1 LKQFRDR
8 RIEQTFF
15 RALRRRCLRTLLGKS
30 LLSADQVYG
39 HIATGNLN
47 EVYLVKLLGRL
58 GGRVNEIYLHPGTPH
73 AAPFPDMAG
82 MDVELHALL
91 STKVRDRIEELGIE
105 LTSYRALP
113 NA

>member
-1 LKQFRDR
+1 
-8 RIEQTFF
+8 
-15 RALRRRCLRTLLGKS
+15 
-30 LLSADQVYG
+30 
-39 HIATGNLN
+39 
-47 EVYLVKLLGRL
+47 
-58 GGRVNEIYLHPGTPH
+58 
-73 AAPFPDMAG
+73 MAG